1 MKIKLI
7 LLICILIITS
17 SCGFKVLDQDFLSDY
32 SIVETNISGEP
43 KIAYLIRKKIKKE
56 NTTNK
61 NAIKIDIT
69 TEKQKKISEKN
80 IQNEVTKYEITIKA
94 NIKVYKLTTSNM
106 FEFNVIKNGDYDVN
120 ERNTTT
126 LNNEKNLVKNLV
138 NKITDQIYQVLKLS
152 IDDF

>member
-1 MKIKLI
+1 MKITSI
-7 LLICILIITS
+7 ILISILTIIS
-17 SCGFKVLDQDFLSDY
+17 SCGFKIVDQDFLKDY
-32 SIVETNISGEP
+32 SIVEANISGEP
-43 KIAYLIRKKIKKE
+43 KITYLIRKKIKKE
-56 NTTNK
+56 NTTNQ
-61 NAIKIDIT
+61 NAIKIDIN

-94 NIKVYKLTTSNM
+94 NVKVYKITTNNM
-106 FEFNVIKNGDYDVN
+106 IEFNLVKSGDYDVN

-138 NKITDQIYQVLKLS
+138 NKITDQIYQDLKIN

>member
-1 MKIKLI
+1 MKILSVVLI
-7 LLICILIITS
+7 SILTIIS
-17 SCGFKVLDQDFLSDY
+17 SCGFKIVDQDFLKDY
-32 SIVETNISGEP
+32 GIIEANISGEP

-61 NAIKIDIT
+61 NAIKIDII

-80 IQNEVTKYEITIKA
+80 IQNEVTKYEIAIKA
-94 NIKVYKLTTSNM
+94 NVKVFKIATNNM
-106 FEFNVIKNGDYDVN
+106 IEFNLVKSGDYDVN

-138 NKITDQIYQVLKLS
+138 NKITDQIYQDLKIN